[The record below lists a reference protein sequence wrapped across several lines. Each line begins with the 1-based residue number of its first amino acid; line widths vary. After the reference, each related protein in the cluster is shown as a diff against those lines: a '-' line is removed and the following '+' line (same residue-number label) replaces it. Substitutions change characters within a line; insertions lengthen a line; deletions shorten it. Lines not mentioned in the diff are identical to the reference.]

1 MQAVE
6 KEMALTVQAEWVSH
20 IDWAPFSAELLDFE
34 ISLGKDIYDSL
45 HVSRRFEYPWVYSNL
60 QPFSPNDIVLDA
72 GPGNT
77 ALQFLVAKQVEEL
90 HSLDVH
96 EPYVDWVGKICEEKH
111 YNNVF
116 PECGDILHAP
126 YAGNCFDKVI
136 CISVLEHLPK
146 DQIKS
151 AIDELIRVVK
161 PGGKIALTMDVALV
175 PTDHQ
180 MDANDFRELVGQW
193 FVIPDLTEGTM
204 VFTVEPQTTIFSVI
218 CMLIRKES

>member
-1 MQAVE
+1 MRAVE
-6 KEMALTVQAEWVSH
+6 EKIALNIQAEWISH
-20 IDWAPFSAELLDFE
+20 IVWVPFSVGLLDFE

-45 HVSRRFEYPWVYSNL
+45 HMSRRFEYPWVNSNL

-77 ALQFLVAKQVEEL
+77 ALQFLIAKQVEEL
-90 HSLDVH
+90 HSLDIH
-96 EPYVDWVGKICEEKH
+96 EPYVEWVAKICEEKH
-111 YNNVF
+111 YDNVF

-126 YAGNCFDKVI
+126 YADNYFDKVI

-146 DQIKS
+146 DQIES

-161 PGGKIALTMDVALV
+161 PGGKIALTMDISLT

-180 MDANDFRELVGQW
+180 MDLNDFRGLVSQW
-193 FVIPDLTEGTM
+193 FTIPEFNEGTM
-204 VFTVEPQTTIFSVI
+204 VFTVEPQDIAFSVI